1 MDYMKFHPIKFH
13 LWKMN
18 ILMKEADS
26 GKIHTC
32 TAEPDATERFST
44 SHSICLLG
52 SSYRLFPFHSQNGPC
67 FANWGQAM
75 R

>member
-1 MDYMKFHPIKFH
+1 MDYMKFPPIKFH

-32 TAEPDATERFST
+32 TAEPDATKRFSS

-52 SSYRLFPFHSQNGPC
+52 SNCKQSPSHSQTGTC
-67 FANWGQAM
+67 FANRGQAM
-75 R
+75 K